1 MTSNGETTWTSGL
14 IPTIKADLAGQIIA
28 RVSDIALIV
37 NVSGKISDAKCSP
50 AFVGQAHISGW
61 SGGPIQAT
69 LTVESVPKFESRIA
83 QFLKGTGE
91 VLPVELNHRA
101 SANFAQLPVR
111 YTFHNIGSHGAV
123 LMLGN
128 DLRRTAEM
136 QQQLVAAQVALEADY
151 EAQREHDIR
160 LRVLMESSDVAT
172 VFVSVATGHVVSCN
186 AAAEVLL
193 GKSKDAL
200 TDAPFADEFEAKG
213 RKDIVERMIS
223 AATEQS
229 QSPVF
234 AKSFRGNRKFS
245 LRPTLFRGSS
255 SQMVLCRIALSGA
268 QKATADQL
276 QNHLAD
282 LFQNGV
288 DSFVFV
294 TEAGIILSANEAFLK
309 LAHVVHSQSV
319 IGRSIADFCVRG
331 TVDLNVMIGN
341 ARRSGGMRL
350 YATKITSAHGGER
363 PVEISTSQ
371 LKAGT
376 DPVFALVIRDSHRVE
391 TVSSP
396 MKQITD
402 VDMHSVIELIGGK
415 SLKDIVA
422 KTTDVVEKMC
432 IETAVQ
438 MTSNN
443 RVAAAEMLGLSRQSL
458 YVKLRKYDLISKT

>member
-14 IPTIKADLAGQIIA
+14 IPVIEADIAGRIIA
-28 RVSDIALIV
+28 SVSDIALIV
-37 NVSGKISDAKCSP
+37 DASGKISDAKCSP
-50 AFVGQAHISGW
+50 EFIGQSHIVSW
-61 SGGPIQAT
+61 SGAQIQAT
-69 LTVESVPKFESRIA
+69 LTVESVPKFETRIA
-83 QFLKGTGE
+83 RFLDGAGE

-101 SANFAQLPVR
+101 ASGFTELPVR
-111 YTFHNIGSHGAV
+111 YTFHKIGSDGAV

-136 QQQLVAAQVALEADY
+136 QQQLVAAQLALEADY

-160 LRVLMESSDVAT
+160 LRVLMESSDLAT
-172 VFVSVATGHVVSCN
+172 AFVSVATGHVVSCN

-200 TDAPFADEFEAKG
+200 IDAPFADEFEAKG
-213 RKDIVERMIS
+213 RKDVVDRMIT

-229 QSPVF
+229 QTPVL
-234 AKSFRGNRKFS
+234 AKSIRGNRKLS
-245 LRPTLFRGSS
+245 LSPTLFRGSS
-255 SQMVLCRIALSGA
+255 SQMVLCKIALAGTQS
-268 QKATADQL
+268 ATADQL
-276 QNHLAD
+276 QSQLVD

-294 TEAGIILSANEAFLK
+294 TEAGNILSANEAFLK
-309 LAHVVHSQSV
+309 LTHVTHSQSV
-319 IGRSIADFCVRG
+319 LGRSIADFCARG
-331 TVDLNVMIGN
+331 TVDLNVMIEN

-363 PVEISTSQ
+363 PVEISTSL
-371 LKAGT
+371 LKAGA

-391 TVSSP
+391 TVTSSR
-396 MKQITD
+396 KQITD
-402 VDMHSVIELIGGK
+402 VDMHSVIELIGGQ

-443 RVAAAEMLGLSRQSL
+443 RAAAAEMLGLSRQSL
-458 YVKLRKYDLISKT
+458 YVKLRKYNLISKN